1 MKDDL
6 EIDLEELTSNPQARV
21 PVCLCLDVSGSM
33 EGEPLAELNQGL
45 RKFFSE
51 VLQNKRARY
60 AADVCIVTFGD
71 EVKQVVRFRSIES
84 QDVPVLRASGMTPM
98 GQAVEHALDALEA
111 RKRRLGKTG
120 VDYYQPWLVLMTDG
134 QPTDDIEP
142 AVERVQRMVREK
154 KLTVFPI
161 AIGASADL
169 AALARFSAGRA
180 PFQLRGFAF
189 SEFFAWLSKSIVR
202 VSASTL
208 GSEVEM
214 PPYKGWGSLDS

>member
-1 MKDDL
+1 
-6 EIDLEELTSNPQARV
+6 
-21 PVCLCLDVSGSM
+21 
-33 EGEPLAELNQGL
+33 
-45 RKFFSE
+45 
-51 VLQNKRARY
+51 
-60 AADVCIVTFGD
+60 
-71 EVKQVVRFRSIES
+71 
-84 QDVPVLRASGMTPM
+84 MTPM

-169 AALARFSAGRA
+169 GALARFSAGRA